1 MRTNVKHALSRA
13 SLLVAAWAAL
23 GPAPLTAQSRTP
35 IISAIDVGAGP
46 SPVPVTIAG
55 RRHLAYELQITNVRP
70 SAITLTRIQV
80 VDAVRGTLIGDF
92 SDAAL
97 SERLAGA
104 GAPLD
109 DADKRVVNP
118 GRRTVVYLWLPLD
131 TAAPIPS
138 RLQHRIAVEV
148 MRTSRREQVL
158 VSGAAV
164 DVRRERPIVLSPPL
178 RGGPWVALYDPMLI
192 GGHRTA
198 VYAVDGRA
206 RIPARF
212 AIDWVR
218 VEADGTHARGDRSRI
233 ENWYGYAAEV
243 LAVADGT
250 VVEAHDDVTEAPT
263 LESPAPIPLENVSGN
278 YVALDL
284 GGGRFAFYEHLKHGS
299 LRVKRGD
306 RLKRGQVL
314 GLLGNSGGS
323 SSGPHLHF
331 HVADAGDELA
341 AEGLPFVFESFSVLG
356 AFGTIGA
363 FRTGEPWKPVQSG
376 AGGERQNEL
385 PSPNAVVMFPA
396 STIAPDSKRR

>member
-1 MRTNVKHALSRA
+1 
-13 SLLVAAWAAL
+13 
-23 GPAPLTAQSRTP
+23 
-35 IISAIDVGAGP
+35 
-46 SPVPVTIAG
+46 
-55 RRHLAYELQITNVRP
+55 
-70 SAITLTRIQV
+70 
-80 VDAVRGTLIGDF
+80 
-92 SDAAL
+92 
-97 SERLAGA
+97 
-104 GAPLD
+104 
-109 DADKRVVNP
+109 
-118 GRRTVVYLWLPLD
+118 VVYLWLPLD

-148 MRTSRREQVL
+148 MRTSRRQQVL

-250 VVEAHDDVTEAPT
+250 VVEAHDDITEAPT

-341 AEGLPFVFESFSVLG
+341 AEGLPFVFESFRVLG
-356 AFGTIGA
+356 AFGTISA

-376 AGGERQNEL
+376 AGGGRQNEL
-385 PSPNAVVMFPA
+385 PSPNAIVMFPA